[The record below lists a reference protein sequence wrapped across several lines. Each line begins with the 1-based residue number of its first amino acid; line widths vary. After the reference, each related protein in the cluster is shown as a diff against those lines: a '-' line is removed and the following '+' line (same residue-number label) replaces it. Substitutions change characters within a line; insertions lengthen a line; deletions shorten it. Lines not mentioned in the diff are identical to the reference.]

1 MTFKYPYPNFARFAV
16 MAGVLADLGLTVW
29 GLNQFFRGDV
39 THGLLALAVAG
50 IGALYSQS
58 ERLHGGLFS

>member
-1 MTFKYPYPNFARFAV
+1 MSSKYPYPTFARLAV
-16 MAGVLADLGLTVW
+16 IVGVFADLGLTLW
-29 GLNQFFRGDV
+29 GWNQFFRGDV

-50 IGALYSQS
+50 IGALYSQA

>member
-1 MTFKYPYPNFARFAV
+1 MSYKYPYPAFTKFAV
-16 MAGVLADLGLTVW
+16 MVGVLVDLGLTLW
-29 GLNQFFRGDV
+29 GWNQFFRGDV